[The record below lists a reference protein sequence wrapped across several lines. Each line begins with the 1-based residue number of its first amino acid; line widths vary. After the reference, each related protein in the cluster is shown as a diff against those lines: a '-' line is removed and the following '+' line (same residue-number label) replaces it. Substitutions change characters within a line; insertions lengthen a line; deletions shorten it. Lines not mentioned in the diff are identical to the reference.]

1 MPWREKVILRDQIS
15 GLFWLGI
22 SIFVSLESYKVGIGT
37 FQSPGPG
44 FLPFVGGVILGIFAI
59 LLLIINGLKKRR
71 EKEITHL
78 WKGVKWGKV
87 ILVFS
92 ALFIYTALLAKV
104 GYLLMTFGLMAI
116 LFGILEKQRLWI
128 RGIAALFTALAT
140 YFVFYTW
147 LNIQLPKGILGF

>member
-1 MPWREKVILRDQIS
+1 MNSRDQIS

-22 SIFVSLESYKVGIGT
+22 SIFVCLESRRVGIGT
-37 FQSPGPG
+37 FQSPEPG
-44 FLPFVGGVILGIFAI
+44 FLPFCGGVVLGIFAI
-59 LLLIINGLKKRR
+59 ILLIINGLKKQN
-71 EKEITHL
+71 EKEITNL
-78 WKGVKWGKV
+78 WKGVEWGKV
-87 ILVFS
+87 IMVFC

-116 LFGILEKQRLWI
+116 LFGILEKRRLWI

-147 LNIQLPKGILGF
+147 LKIQLPKGILGF

>member
-1 MPWREKVILRDQIS
+1 MNSRDQIS

-22 SIFVSLESYKVGIGT
+22 SIFVCLESRRVGIGK
-37 FQSPGPG
+37 FQSPEPG
-44 FLPFVGGVILGIFAI
+44 FLPFCGGVVLGIFAI
-59 LLLIINGLKKRR
+59 ILLIINGLKKQN
-71 EKEITHL
+71 EKEITNL
-78 WKGVKWGKV
+78 WKGVEWGKV
-87 ILVFS
+87 IMVFC

-116 LFGILEKQRLWI
+116 LFGILEKRRLWI

-147 LNIQLPKGILGF
+147 LKIQLPKGILGF